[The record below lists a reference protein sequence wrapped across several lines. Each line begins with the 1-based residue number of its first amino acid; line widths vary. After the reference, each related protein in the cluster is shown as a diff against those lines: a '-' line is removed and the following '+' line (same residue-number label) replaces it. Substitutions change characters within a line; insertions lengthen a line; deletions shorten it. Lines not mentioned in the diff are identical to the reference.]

1 MTAKT
6 TTNPTSRERMA
17 PGHLYQ
23 PRLGSGIEWLPGAAK
38 LWEKGEVVEVCTH
51 HTASPYEFWRSLAF
65 ADCFETVTH
74 WWFRS
79 AWTQRVR
86 LTRPQG
92 TMGEDVIW
100 GYMQFVDAH
109 TPVRMYT
116 IAEGDPPVIAV
127 PFPPN
132 EAQPVNLPLRLAL
145 ARLAA
150 GVLTGEV
157 VPDEWVVVTSL
168 VQREELEMVF
178 PESYNGIP
186 FRLNGVEAPLRQ
198 ALCEMMGLGE

>member
-1 MTAKT
+1 MNAQSKS
-6 TTNPTSRERMA
+6 NERMA

-38 LWEKGEVVEVCTH
+38 LWEKGEVLEVCTH
-51 HTASPYEFWRSLAF
+51 HTASPDEFWRSLAF

-79 AWTQRVR
+79 AWTQRMR

-92 TMGEDVIW
+92 PMGEGVVW
-100 GYMQFVDAH
+100 GYMQFVDAQ
-109 TPVRMYT
+109 TPAEMYT

-127 PFPPN
+127 PYPPN
-132 EAQPVNLPLRLAL
+132 DAQPVNLPLRLAL

-157 VPDEWVVVTSL
+157 IPDEWIVVTSL
-168 VQREELEMVF
+168 VKSEELAAAF
-178 PESYNGIP
+178 PESQEGMP
-186 FRLNGVEAPLRQ
+186 FRLDGVEAPLRQ
-198 ALCEMMGLGE
+198 ALCEMMGLKG

>member
-1 MTAKT
+1 MNAQSIS
-6 TTNPTSRERMA
+6 NERMA
-17 PGHLYQ
+17 PGHVYQ

-51 HTASPYEFWRSLAF
+51 HTASPGEFWRSLAF
-65 ADCFETVTH
+65 AACFETVTH
-74 WWFRS
+74 WYFRS

-92 TMGEDVIW
+92 TMGEGAVW
-100 GYMQFVDAH
+100 GYMQFVDAQA
-109 TPVRMYT
+109 PAGMYT

-127 PFPPN
+127 PYPPN

-157 VPDEWVVVTSL
+157 IPDEWAAVTSL
-168 VQREELEMVF
+168 VKQEELKKVF
-178 PESYNGIP
+178 PESQEGMP
-186 FRLNGVEAPLRQ
+186 FRLDGVEVPLRQ
-198 ALCEMMGLGE
+198 ALCELMGLKG